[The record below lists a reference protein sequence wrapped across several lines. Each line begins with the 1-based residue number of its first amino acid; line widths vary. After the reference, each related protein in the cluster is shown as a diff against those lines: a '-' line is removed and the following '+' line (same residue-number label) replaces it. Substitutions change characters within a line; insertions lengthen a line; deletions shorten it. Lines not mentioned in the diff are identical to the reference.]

1 MMGDQRENLAAK
13 AAAIVRAYVAN
24 HKVDQEDVPELLA
37 SVLRSLMEMSAASDS
52 PAVETGT
59 KPAVPVRRSIM
70 PQYIVCLED
79 GKRFKSLKRHLRAEH
94 DLSASQYRDRWGLPA
109 DYPMVAPDYAKKRSR
124 LAVET
129 GLGRK
134 RR

>member
-1 MMGDQRENLAAK
+1 MGAQRENLAAK

-24 HKVDQEDVPELLA
+24 HKVDQEDIPELLA

-52 PAVETGT
+52 PAVEPAT
-59 KPAVPVRRSIM
+59 KPAVPVRKSIARD
-70 PQYIVCLED
+70 YIICLED
-79 GKRFKSLKRHLRAEH
+79 GMKFKSLKRHLRAEH

-124 LAVET
+124 LAVKI